1 MNSSLEEH
9 LINSLNLNKD
19 ISFSFFKHPKESRFK
34 YLFNTLKPKKKR
46 KTMSVSPKNIML
58 GLDKRTSIII
68 KNIPEN
74 ISQEGFKQIILNFN
88 PFIDFYYVPIKIR
101 TRKNLRVAFVN
112 VINSFQIVPIY
123 MGLLYKIKFQ
133 YNSPDIEM
141 EICYSKVQGKDL
153 LMKRFFH
160 ELKLIGPCLN

>member
-1 MNSSLEEH
+1 MNIPLEEY
-9 LINSLNLNKD
+9 LINSLNLNKE
-19 ISFSFFKHPKESRFK
+19 ISFTFFKHPNESRFK
-34 YLFNTLKPKKKR
+34 YLFDNIKPKKKR

-112 VINSFQIVPIY
+112 VINSLQIVPIY
-123 MGLLYKIKFQ
+123 MGLLYKMKFQ

-160 ELKLIGPCLN
+160 ELNLIGPCLN